1 MTNELDERNKIIKSF
16 LVIGLNTSFIQKY
29 EEEKNPPRFTQDID
43 IFIKELPYNYKSPNS
58 DEKWILLIKENNVW
72 LRIKYSYNYSSPITD
87 LQLAECDYESPEF
100 LLLEKKYKDKEYFP
114 LMVTYYKDKEPA
126 QIPKPLPSAN
136 LNEFTNE
143 WDVNFINSIELDG
156 IFDLINAAN
165 YMDINSLL
173 DLACAKIA
181 SLMKGKSAQEIRAMF
196 NIECD
201 LTEDELKEYEEY
213 QI

>member
-1 MTNELDERNKIIKSF
+1 MSLNLVLASADNQKIQIDFKSAERSH
-16 LVIGLNTSFIQKY
+16 LLRGL
-29 EEEKNPPRFTQDID
+29 
-43 IFIKELPYNYKSPNS
+43 
-58 DEKWILLIKENNVW
+58 
-72 LRIKYSYNYSSPITD
+72 
-87 LQLAECDYESPEF
+87 LADYEDNKEIP
-100 LLLEKKYKDKEYFP
+100 LPDVKYNILKKVVEY
-114 LMVTYYKDKEPA
+114 LTYYKDKEPA
-126 QIPKPLPSAN
+126 QIPKPLPSVN

-156 IFDLINAAN
+156 VFDLINAAN

-201 LTEDELKEYEEY
+201 LSEDELKEYEEY